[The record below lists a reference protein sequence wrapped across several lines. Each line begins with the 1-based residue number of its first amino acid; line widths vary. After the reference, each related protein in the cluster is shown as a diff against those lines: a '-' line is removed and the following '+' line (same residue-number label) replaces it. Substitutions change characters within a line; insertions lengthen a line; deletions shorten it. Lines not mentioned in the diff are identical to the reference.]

1 MEMRIEGQS
10 KHNRR
15 PALVK
20 KRAVKYAIIAACL
33 LLPLAAQASGSG
45 MPWEGWIGQLANSIA
60 GPYAKAVGALL
71 ILGCGIGIANG
82 DGNVKKAFQV
92 GTGLSIAFTATS
104 FGLNFLGFSGGALF
118 S

>member
-1 MEMRIEGQS
+1 MEMRIKGQPEH
-10 KHNRR
+10 KRVT
-15 PALVK
+15 AAAK
-20 KRAVKYAIIAACL
+20 KEVIKYAIIAACL
-33 LLPLAAQASGSG
+33 VLPLAAHASGSG
-45 MPWEGWIGQLANSIA
+45 MPWEGWIGQLVNSIA

-104 FGLNFLGFSGGALF
+104 FGLNFFGFSGGALF
-118 S
+118 H